1 MNNLLFQY
9 SYIFDDKVD
18 FLSPKMEGLSTEEET
33 ENIEPKDNEMV
44 RIIIVIVLDINY
56 NCIRTKL
63 YVILPTFDIY
73 LFFRVWLTRR
83 ITVP

>member
-1 MNNLLFQY
+1 
-9 SYIFDDKVD
+9 
-18 FLSPKMEGLSTEEET
+18 MEGLSTEEET

-44 RIIIVIVLDINY
+44 RIIIDIVLDINY

-73 LFFRVWLTRR
+73 LFFRVWITRR